1 MCRARAAAFRS
12 RLCAIVQALTREL
25 QPQQLRTQRATLR
38 IAARSHPGRVGLLPP
53 HGVHGG
59 LKRACRGFREN
70 KTMQAPSRKSGSGSP
85 WLRAALLLG
94 SVGWGCGRSEEL
106 VPDRSSTNSAALV
119 DHAHG
124 YMKDSVIVRFRAAPT
139 APFARTLATRVKGAI
154 EDRNDD
160 GIDDRLEH
168 IANGKLAVVRLGD
181 QVDVAT
187 ALDELRKDPTVLYA
201 EPNYVLRAAAV
212 PNDARFSELYGL
224 NNTGQTG
231 GTPDAD
237 IDAPEAWSRT
247 VGSSKVVIGVID
259 TGVDYRHEDLAA
271 NMWVNPREIPDNGID
286 DDGNGVIDDVH
297 GFDATTG
304 SGDPFD
310 DNHHGTHTAGTI
322 GAVGNNGIGVVG
334 VNWHTQ
340 IMALKFLNYDGWGT
354 TADAIRAIDYAVA
367 QKRAGV
373 NLRVL
378 SSSWGGD
385 GFSQALLDAILSAG
399 EADILFVA
407 AAGNS
412 AGDTDAFPYYPSAY
426 EAPNLV
432 SVAATDQA
440 DRLASFSN
448 FGATT
453 VDLGAPGT
461 NILSTVPNND
471 YQFLDGTSMATPHVA
486 GVAALAL
493 SINDTLTVDEL
504 KQLLLTSGDPIPA
517 LNGITFSGRRLD
529 AASAV
534 AQAGRPVSRFATSAV
549 PSRRVISQ
557 GSTAAYSIDVRSVL
571 GFSGRV
577 ALTVSSEPSIDAA
590 LSITPVV
597 TAPGIAGLTVA
608 TSPHTAR
615 GSYKL
620 TITGR
625 SGALVA
631 SRTVALRILAPGTL
645 FELNATPV
653 SQVTQ
658 QTFGA
663 TVQVA
668 LQGVGDFQG
677 PIGLSVSS
685 QPPFPGTAYFEPGAV
700 AAPGTSTLHVD
711 SDCTTP
717 PGDYAFTIVGTAEGA
732 TASATVTVKLDRFG
746 TFAMTAPSL
755 DTPMAI
761 PDASPAGI
769 TSAIEIAEDVPIQ
782 DLSVTVNI
790 THTRIGDL
798 VVQLIGPD
806 GRSVS
811 LHDRAGGDGD
821 DLHQTYVVRD
831 FTGVSSN
838 GAWRLQV
845 SDRATREVGNLDSWQ
860 MDLGWHPDSF
870 PPFANFEFSV
880 DGMTVDFL
888 DTSFGTGCGGG
899 APIVSRSWDFDD
911 GATATGPSTNV
922 RHTYAAPGDH
932 VVTLTVTDSSGLTG
946 SMQQAIT
953 VTRPPPVLSI
963 VRVVRDRTH
972 HTIQVDLHWC
982 GAMGNRVELYRNL
995 ALVSR
1000 PWNDGND
1007 RDVFRGQDTAYRWH
1021 ICEPAGLCSNE
1032 VSVDLGRNLAG
1043 DQATMTTEIGGKP
1056 IVETITVAD
1065 ER

>member
-1 MCRARAAAFRS
+1 
-12 RLCAIVQALTREL
+12 
-25 QPQQLRTQRATLR
+25 
-38 IAARSHPGRVGLLPP
+38 
-53 HGVHGG
+53 
-59 LKRACRGFREN
+59 
-70 KTMQAPSRKSGSGSP
+70 MQAPRLKSGFGSP
-85 WLRAALLLG
+85 WFRAAVLLG
-94 SVGWGCGRSEEL
+94 SVGWGCGRAEDSIFD
-106 VPDRSSTNSAALV
+106 PSFDPSATSSAPGV
-119 DHAHG
+119 DQPQG
-124 YMKDSVIVRFRAAPT
+124 YARDSVIVRFRAAPS
-139 APFARTLATRVKGAI
+139 APFARTIATRVKGAI
-154 EDRNDD
+154 EDRNND
-160 GIDDRLEH
+160 GIDDRLGH
-168 IANGKLAVVRLGD
+168 IANGKLAVVHLD
-181 QVDVAT
+181 SQVDVGA
-187 ALDELRKDPTVLYA
+187 ALDELRKDPNILYA
-201 EPNYVLRAAAV
+201 EPNYIFRTATA
-212 PNDARFSELYGL
+212 PNDARFPELYGL
-224 NNTGQTG
+224 HNTGQTG

-237 IDAPEAWSRT
+237 IDALEAWDRT
-247 VGSSKVVIGVID
+247 VGSARIVIGVLD
-259 TGVDYRHEDLAA
+259 TGIDYRHEDLAA

-297 GFDATTG
+297 GFDAITG
-304 SGDPFD
+304 NGDPFD

-340 IMALKFLNYDGWGT
+340 IMALKFMNYDGWGT

-367 QKRAGV
+367 QKLAGV

-385 GFSQALLDAILSAG
+385 GFSQALLDAIVSAG

-412 AGDTDAFPYYPSAY
+412 AADTDAFPYYPSAY

-504 KQLLLTSGDPIPA
+504 KELLLTSGDPIPT
-517 LNGITFSGRRLD
+517 LNGTTFSGRRLN
-529 AASAV
+529 AAAAV
-534 AQAGRPVSRFATSAV
+534 ARAGQPVPRFATSVV
-549 PSRRVISQ
+549 PSRRVIAQRS
-557 GSTAAYSIDVRSVL
+557 SAAYGIDVRSVL

-577 ALTVSSEPSIDAA
+577 ALTVSSEPPIDAA
-590 LSITPVV
+590 LSITPAV
-597 TAPGIAGLTVA
+597 TAPGAGTLTVA
-608 TSPHTAR
+608 TSQHTAL

-645 FELNATPV
+645 FELNVTPA

-663 TVQVA
+663 TLQVA

-677 PIGLSVSS
+677 EVGLSFTS

-700 AAPGTSTLHVD
+700 AAPGTSTLHID
-711 SDCTTP
+711 NNCTTQ
-717 PGDYAFTIVGTAEGA
+717 PGDYVFTISGTAGRA
-732 TASATVTVKLDRFG
+732 TASATATMRLDRFG
-746 TFAMTAPSL
+746 TFAMTAPSI
-755 DTPMAI
+755 DTPIAI
-761 PDASPAGI
+761 PDASATGI
-769 TSAIEIAEDVPIQ
+769 TSTIEIVEDVPID

-798 VVQLIGPD
+798 VVELIGP
-806 GRSVS
+806 GGTPVI
-811 LHDRAGGDGD
+811 LHDRTGGDGD
-821 DLHQTYVVRD
+821 DLHQTYTVRD

-838 GAWRLQV
+838 GPWRLRV
-845 SDRATREVGNLDSWQ
+845 SDRATREVGSLDSWQ
-860 MDLGWHPDSF
+860 LDLGWQPDSF
-870 PPFANFEFSV
+870 PPFANFDFSV
-880 DGMTVDFL
+880 DGVTVDFT
-888 DTSFGTGCGGG
+888 DTSSGTGCGGG
-899 APIVSRSWDFDD
+899 APIVSRSWDFGD
-911 GATATGPSTNV
+911 GATSTGPAANV

-932 VVTLTVTDSSGLTG
+932 VVTLTVTDASGLTD
-946 SMQQAIT
+946 SMQQTVT
-953 VTRPPPVLSI
+953 VTRPPPVLSV

-972 HTIQVDLHWC
+972 HTIQVDLRWW
-982 GAMGNRVELYRNL
+982 GAKGNRVELHRNQ

-1000 PWNDGND
+1000 PWNDGNY
-1007 RDVFRGQDTAYRWH
+1007 RDVFRARQPTYRWYV
-1021 ICEPAGLCSNE
+1021 CDQAGLCSNE
-1032 VSVDLGRNLAG
+1032 VSVDFGPDLAD
-1043 DQATMTTEIGGKP
+1043 DQVTMTTAMGGTQ
-1056 IVETITVAD
+1056 IVESIAVVD

>member
-1 MCRARAAAFRS
+1 ATSSAAV
-12 RLCAIVQALTREL
+12 LDQ
-25 QPQQLRTQRATLR
+25 TQRYA
-38 IAARSHPGRVGLLPP
+38 
-53 HGVHGG
+53 
-59 LKRACRGFREN
+59 
-70 KTMQAPSRKSGSGSP
+70 
-85 WLRAALLLG
+85 
-94 SVGWGCGRSEEL
+94 
-106 VPDRSSTNSAALV
+106 
-119 DHAHG
+119 
-124 YMKDSVIVRFRAAPT
+124 KDSVIVRFRSAPT
-139 APFARTLATRVKGAI
+139 APFARTLATRVNGAI
-154 EDRNDD
+154 EDRDND
-160 GIDDRLEH
+160 GIDDRLGH
-168 IANGKLAVVRLGD
+168 IANGKLAVVRLDG
-181 QVDVAT
+181 QMDVSA
-187 ALDELRKDPTVLYA
+187 ALDELRKDPTILYA
-201 EPNYVLRAAAV
+201 EPNYILRTAAV
-212 PNDARFSELYGL
+212 PDDARFPELYGL
-224 NNTGQTG
+224 HNTGQTG

-237 IDAPEAWSRT
+237 IDAPEAWDRT

-297 GFDATTG
+297 GFDAITG

-367 QKRAGV
+367 QKLAGV

-378 SSSWGGD
+378 SNSWGGD

-412 AGDTDAFPYYPSAY
+412 ATDTDAFPYYPSAY

-493 SINDTLTVDEL
+493 SINDTLTADEL
-504 KQLLLTSGDPIPA
+504 KDILLTSGDPIPA
-517 LNGITFSGRRLD
+517 LNGTTFSGRRLN
-529 AASAV
+529 AAAAV
-534 AQAGRPVSRFATSAV
+534 ARAGRPVPRFTTSVV
-549 PSRRVISQ
+549 PSRMVISQ
-557 GSTAAYSIDVRSVL
+557 GTSAAYGIDVRSVL

-577 ALTVSSEPSIDAA
+577 VLTVSSEPPIAAA

-597 TAPGIAGLTVA
+597 TAPGTGTLTVT
-608 TSPHTAR
+608 TSQQTAL

-620 TITGR
+620 TITGT
-625 SGALVA
+625 SGGLAA
-631 SRTVALRILAPGTL
+631 SRTVALGILAPGTR
-645 FELNATPV
+645 FELNVTPA
-653 SQVTQ
+653 SQITQ

-663 TVQVA
+663 TFQVV
-668 LQGVGDFQG
+668 LQGVGDFHG
-677 PIGLSVSS
+677 EIGLSFTS

-700 AAPGTSTLHVD
+700 TAPGASTLHVD

-717 PGDYAFTIVGTAEGA
+717 PGDYVFTMVGTAEGA
-732 TASATVTVKLDRFG
+732 TASATATVRLDRFG

-769 TSAIEIAEDVPIQ
+769 TSTIEIAEDIPID

-798 VVQLIGPD
+798 VVQLIGPN
-806 GRSVS
+806 GTAVT
-811 LHDRAGGDGD
+811 LHDRTGGDGD
-821 DLHQTYVVRD
+821 DLHQTYTVRD
-831 FTGVSSN
+831 FTGLSSN
-838 GAWRLQV
+838 GLWRLQV
-845 SDRATREVGNLDSWQ
+845 SDRAAREIGSLDSWQ
-860 MDLGWHPDSF
+860 LNLGWHPDTF
-870 PPFANFEFSV
+870 PPFANFQFSV
-880 DGMTVDFL
+880 DGRTVDFL

-899 APIVSRSWDFDD
+899 APIVSRSWDFGD
-911 GATATGPSTNV
+911 GATSTGPSTTV
-922 RHTYAAPGDH
+922 RHTYAAPGDY
-932 VVTLTVTDSSGLTG
+932 VVTLTVTDASGLTD
-946 SMQQAIT
+946 SMQQT
-953 VTRPPPVLSI
+953 VTATRPPPVLSI

-972 HTIQVDLHWC
+972 HTLQVDLRWC
-982 GAMGNRVELYRNL
+982 GAQGRRVELHRNQ

-1000 PWNDGND
+1000 PWNDGSY
-1007 RDVFRGQDTAYRWH
+1007 RDVFRAQEMAYRWYV
-1021 ICEPAGLCSNE
+1021 CEQAGLCSNE
-1032 VSVDLGRNLAG
+1032 VSIDLGPSPAG
-1043 DQATMTTEIGGKP
+1043 DQATMTTEIGGTQ
-1056 IVETITVAD
+1056 IVERIAVAD
-1065 ER
+1065 ERVTDRAMRCATHRS